1 MPSTPTTKS
10 QVHAYRFVLRRMQS
24 ALVRRDSVILHDPM
38 RTHGRATLVGFI
50 LALLGVVGFVIFGLI
65 SPKPAV
71 PDSGNIVIGKES
83 GSIYVVAGN
92 PKQLIPTFNLASARL
107 LLMSQGGQGGGGGA
121 SAAVEPTVVPDD
133 QLQDIP
139 RGRLTGIVD
148 GPQLLPGT
156 DQRASDDWA
165 VCDQLTIRSDL
176 PSQLAL
182 QQATNSTTVLAGV
195 PNPGRELSEDEAV
208 LATAENG
215 KQYLIYRLERNP
227 NQPNANTVR
236 AELDPS
242 RSGVYSALGLNPQ
255 NARRIS
261 IGLLNAIPQVTPFT
275 PPTIPGQGTPT
286 QFAQLQTFGLEV
298 GSVFAV
304 PLSTGETNTYVVLQ
318 NGIQR
323 VSPAVA
329 DLIRFSSETD
339 AAPRP
344 IEVSPDRIS
353 TIRQVQPTDGDALK
367 VDTMPSKLPTVLD
380 PSQTPVT
387 CLGWNI
393 VNPNDPTAEDEHT
406 AVYVGTQLPIPG
418 DAKLVDIGQPS
429 PDGLKIDKFF
439 MPPGRG
445 AVIRAAT
452 SKQSFTTG
460 PLSLVTDR
468 GLRYGV
474 PNADTA
480 NALGLTEPRPAPDAI
495 VRLLP
500 TGASLNAQDAQ
511 RSYDSVPVSP
521 NAGSFPTQDQ
531 QANGTSGSSSG
542 N

>member
-1 MPSTPTTKS
+1 
-10 QVHAYRFVLRRMQS
+10 MQS
-24 ALVRRDSVILHDPM
+24 ALVRRDSVMLHDPM

-71 PDSGNIVIGKES
+71 PDAGNIVIGKES
-83 GSIYVVAGN
+83 GAIYVVAGS
-92 PKQLIPTFNLASARL
+92 PKRLIPTFNLASARL
-107 LLMSQGGQGGGGGA
+107 ILMSQQGQNGGA
-121 SAAVEPTVVPDD
+121 TTAVEPSVVPDD
-133 QLQDIP
+133 QLKDIP

-148 GPQLLPGT
+148 GPQLLPT
-156 DQRASDDWA
+156 TSQRISDDWA

-176 PSQLAL
+176 PAQLAL
-182 QQATNSTTVLAGV
+182 QQATNATTVLAGV
-195 PNPGRELSEDEAV
+195 SNPGRELADNEAV
-208 LATAENG
+208 LAVGDND
-215 KQYLIYRLERNP
+215 KPYLIYHLERNP

-242 RSGVYSALGLNPQ
+242 KAGVYTALGLNPQ

-275 PPTIPGQGTPT
+275 PPAIPGAGNPT
-286 QFAQLQTFGLEV
+286 QFKALQDLALSV
-298 GSVFAV
+298 GQVFAV
-304 PLSTGETNTYVVLQ
+304 PSATGDIATYVILQ

-329 DLIRFSSETD
+329 DLIRFSSSND
-339 AAPRP
+339 NSPRP
-344 IEVSPDRIS
+344 VEVRPDLIS
-353 TIRQVQPTDGDALK
+353 SIRQVQSGDTDALK
-367 VDTMPSKLPTVLD
+367 VDTMPATIPTVLD
-380 PSQTPVT
+380 PTQTPVT
-387 CLGWNI
+387 CLGWNV
-393 VNPNDPTAEDEHT
+393 VNPGDPATEDEHT
-406 AVYVGTQLPIPG
+406 AVYIGTQLPVPAGAEPIR
-418 DAKLVDIGQPS
+418 IGQPS
-429 PDGLKIDKFF
+429 PDGLKIDSFY

-445 AVIRAAT
+445 AVIRSAT

-460 PLSLVTDR
+460 PISLVTDR

-474 PNADTA
+474 PNTATA
-480 NALGLTEPRPAPDAI
+480 NALGLTDPRPAPDAI

-511 RSYDSVPVSP
+511 RSYDSVPIP
-521 NAGSFPTQDQ
+521 ANAGSFPSQQQ
-531 QANGTSGSSSG
+531 QAGATGSSGSSSR

>member
-10 QVHAYRFVLRRMQS
+10 QVHAYQFVLRRMQS
-24 ALVRRDSVILHDPM
+24 ALVRRDSVMLHDPM
-38 RTHGRATLVGFI
+38 RTHGRATIVGFI

-83 GSIYVVAGN
+83 GAIYVVTGN
-92 PKQLIPTFNLASARL
+92 PKQLVPTFNLASARL
-107 LLMSQGGQGGGGGA
+107 LLMSQQGQGGTAAA
-121 SAAVEPTVVPDD
+121 SAVEPSVVPDD
-133 QLQDIP
+133 QLKDIP

-148 GPQLLPGT
+148 GPQLLPT
-156 DQRASDDWA
+156 TSQRVSDDWA

-176 PSQLAL
+176 PNQLAL
-182 QQATNSTTVLAGV
+182 QQATNATTVLAGV
-195 PNPGRELSEDEAV
+195 PDPGRELGDNEAV
-208 LATAENG
+208 LAVGDND
-215 KQYLIYRLERNP
+215 KPYLIYRLERNP

-236 AELDPS
+236 AELDPA
-242 RSGVYSALGLNPQ
+242 RAGVYTALGLNPQ

-275 PPTIPGQGTPT
+275 PPTIPGKGSAT
-286 QFAQLQTFGLEV
+286 QFQALDLAGLNV
-298 GSVFAV
+298 GDVFAV
-304 PLSTGETNTYVVLQ
+304 SFSDGTRSSYVVLQ

-329 DLIRFSSETD
+329 DLIRFSGSST

-344 IEVSPDRIS
+344 QELSPNTITS
-353 TIRQVQPTDGDALK
+353 IRQIQSGDSDALK
-367 VDTMPSKLPTVLD
+367 VDTMPNTIPTVLD
-380 PSQTPVT
+380 PTQTPVT
-387 CLGWNI
+387 CLGWNV
-393 VNPNDPTAEDEHT
+393 VNPGDPTTEDQHT
-406 AVYVGTQLPIPG
+406 AVYVGTQLPVPA
-418 DAKLVDIGQPS
+418 DAKLIQIGQPS
-429 PDGLKIDKFF
+429 PDGLKIDNFY

-445 AVIRAAT
+445 AVIRSAT
-452 SKQSFTTG
+452 SKQSFATG
-460 PLSLVTDR
+460 PISLVTDR

-474 PNADTA
+474 PDANTA
-480 NALGLTEPRPAPDAI
+480 NALGLTDPRPAPDAI

-500 TGASLNAQDAQ
+500 TGASLNVQDAQ

-521 NAGSFPTQDQ
+521 NAGSFPSQ
-531 QANGTSGSSSG
+531 QQQVSGNTGTSG

>member
-10 QVHAYRFVLRRMQS
+10 QVHAYQFVLRRMQS
-24 ALVRRDSVILHDPM
+24 ALVRRDSVMLHDPM
-38 RTHGRATLVGFI
+38 RTHGRATIVGFI

-83 GSIYVVAGN
+83 GAIYVVTGN
-92 PKQLIPTFNLASARL
+92 PKQLVPTFNLASARL
-107 LLMSQGGQGGGGGA
+107 LLMSQQGQGA
-121 SAAVEPTVVPDD
+121 SAAATAVEPSVVPDD
-133 QLQDIP
+133 QLKDIP

-148 GPQLLPGT
+148 GPQLLPT
-156 DQRASDDWA
+156 TSQRVSDDWA

-182 QQATNSTTVLAGV
+182 QQATNATTVLAGV
-195 PNPGRELSEDEAV
+195 PNPGRELGDNEAV
-208 LATAENG
+208 LAVGDND
-215 KQYLIYRLERNP
+215 KPYLIYRLERNP

-236 AELDPS
+236 AELDPG
-242 RSGVYSALGLNPQ
+242 RAGVYTALGLNPQ

-275 PPTIPGQGTPT
+275 PPTIPGKGSAT
-286 QFAQLQTFGLEV
+286 QFQALDLAGLNV
-298 GSVFAV
+298 GDVFAV
-304 PLSTGETNTYVVLQ
+304 SFSDGTRSSYVVLQ

-329 DLIRFSSETD
+329 DLIRFSGSST

-344 IEVSPDRIS
+344 QELSPNTITS
-353 TIRQVQPTDGDALK
+353 IRQIQSGDSDALK
-367 VDTMPSKLPTVLD
+367 VDTMPNTIPTVLD
-380 PSQTPVT
+380 PTQTPVT
-387 CLGWNI
+387 CLGWNV
-393 VNPNDPTAEDEHT
+393 VNPGDPTTEDQHT
-406 AVYVGTQLPIPG
+406 AVYVGTQLPVPA
-418 DAKLVDIGQPS
+418 DAKLIQIGQPS
-429 PDGLKIDKFF
+429 PDGLKIDNFY

-445 AVIRAAT
+445 AVIRSAT
-452 SKQSFTTG
+452 SKQSFATG
-460 PLSLVTDR
+460 PISLVTDR

-474 PNADTA
+474 PDANTA
-480 NALGLTEPRPAPDAI
+480 NALGLTDPRPAPDAI

-500 TGASLNAQDAQ
+500 TGASLNVQDAQ

-521 NAGSFPTQDQ
+521 NAGSFPSQQQ
-531 QANGTSGSSSG
+531 QASGNTGTSG

>member
-10 QVHAYRFVLRRMQS
+10 QVHAYQFVLRRMQS
-24 ALVRRDSVILHDPM
+24 ALVRRDSVMLHDPM
-38 RTHGRATLVGFI
+38 RTHGRATIVGFL

-83 GSIYVVAGN
+83 GAIYVVTGN
-92 PKQLIPTFNLASARL
+92 PRQLVPTFNLASARL
-107 LLMSQGGQGGGGGA
+107 LLMAQQGQNGGGA
-121 SAAVEPTVVPDD
+121 ASAVEPSVVPDD
-133 QLQDIP
+133 QLKDIP

-148 GPQLLPGT
+148 GPQLLPT
-156 DQRASDDWA
+156 TSQRISDDWA

-182 QQATNSTTVLAGV
+182 QQATNATTVLAGV
-195 PNPGRELSEDEAV
+195 PNPGRELRDNEAV
-208 LATAENG
+208 LAVGDND
-215 KQYLIYRLERNP
+215 KPYLIYRLERNP

-236 AELDPS
+236 AELDPA
-242 RSGVYSALGLNPQ
+242 RAGVYTALGLNPQ

-275 PPTIPGQGTPT
+275 PPTIPGKGNPS
-286 QFAQLQTFGLEV
+286 QFQQLQNFSLNIGD
-298 GSVFAV
+298 VFAV
-304 PLSTGETNTYVVLQ
+304 SFSDGTRNSYVVLQ

-329 DLIRFSSETD
+329 DLIRFSGSST

-344 IEVSPDRIS
+344 QELSPN
-353 TIRQVQPTDGDALK
+353 TITAVRQIQSGDADALK
-367 VDTMPSKLPTVLD
+367 VDTMPNTIPTVLD

-387 CLGWNI
+387 CLGWNV
-393 VNPNDPTAEDEHT
+393 VNPGDPATEDQHT
-406 AVYVGTQLPIPG
+406 AVYVGSQLPVPG
-418 DAKLVDIGQPS
+418 DAKLIQIGQPS
-429 PDGLKIDKFF
+429 PDGLKIDNFF
-439 MPPGRG
+439 LPPGRG
-445 AVIRAAT
+445 AVIRSAT
-452 SKQSFTTG
+452 SKQSFATG
-460 PLSLVTDR
+460 PISLVTDR

-474 PNADTA
+474 PDTNTA

-500 TGASLNAQDAQ
+500 TGASLNVQDAQ
-511 RSYDSVPVSP
+511 RSYDSVPIPP
-521 NAGSFPTQDQ
+521 NAGSFPGQ
-531 QANGTSGSSSG
+531 QQQPAGSSGTSG

>member
-1 MPSTPTTKS
+1 
-10 QVHAYRFVLRRMQS
+10 MQS
-24 ALVRRDSVILHDPM
+24 ALVRRDSVMLHDPM
-38 RTHGRATLVGFI
+38 RTHGRATIVGFL

-83 GSIYVVAGN
+83 GAIYVVAGN

-107 LLMSQGGQGGGGGA
+107 LLMSQQGQSGGA
-121 SAAVEPTVVPDD
+121 TSAVAPSVVPDD
-133 QLQDIP
+133 QLKDIP

-148 GPQLLPGT
+148 GPQLLPST
-156 DQRASDDWA
+156 DQRISDDWA

-176 PSQLAL
+176 PTQLAL
-182 QQATNSTTVLAGV
+182 QQATNATTVLAGV
-195 PNPGRELSEDEAV
+195 PNPGRELSDDEAV

-215 KQYLIYRLERNP
+215 KQYLIYRLEQNP

-236 AELDPS
+236 AELDPG
-242 RSGVYSALGLNPQ
+242 RAGVYAALGLNPQ

-275 PPTIPGQGTPT
+275 PPTIPGQGGSS
-286 QFAQLQTFGLEV
+286 QFSALQNFGLSV
-298 GSVFAV
+298 GDVFAV
-304 PLSTGETNTYVVLQ
+304 PLSSGASDSYVILQ

-329 DLIRFSSETD
+329 DLIRFSSD
-339 AAPRP
+339 SNSAPRP
-344 IEVSPDRIS
+344 IEVRPDVIS
-353 TIRQVQPTDGDALK
+353 SIRQIQPGDGDALK

-380 PSQTPVT
+380 PSQSPVT
-387 CLGWNI
+387 CLGWNV
-393 VNPNDPTAEDEHT
+393 VNPGDPATEDQQT
-406 AVYVGTQLPIPG
+406 AVYIGTQLPVPA
-418 DAKLVDIGQPS
+418 DAKLIKIGQPS
-429 PDGLKIDKFF
+429 PDGLKIDNFY

-445 AVIRAAT
+445 AVIRSAT
-452 SKQSFTTG
+452 SKQSFATG
-460 PLSLVTDR
+460 PISLVTDR

-474 PNADTA
+474 PDANTA
-480 NALGLTEPRPAPDAI
+480 NALGLTDPRPAPDAI

-500 TGASLNAQDAQ
+500 TGASLNSQDAQ

-521 NAGSFPTQDQ
+521 NAGTFPSRQQ
-531 QANGTSGSSSG
+531 QAGATGSSGSSG

>member
-10 QVHAYRFVLRRMQS
+10 QVHAYQFVLRRMQS
-24 ALVRRDSVILHDPM
+24 ALVRRDSVMLHDPM
-38 RTHGRATLVGFI
+38 RTHGRATIVGFI

-83 GSIYVVAGN
+83 GAIYVVTGN
-92 PKQLIPTFNLASARL
+92 PKQLVPTFNLASARL
-107 LLMSQGGQGGGGGA
+107 LLMSQQGQGA
-121 SAAVEPTVVPDD
+121 SAAATAVEPSVVPDD
-133 QLQDIP
+133 QLKDIP

-148 GPQLLPGT
+148 GPQLLPT
-156 DQRASDDWA
+156 TSQRVSDDWA

-182 QQATNSTTVLAGV
+182 QQATNATTVLAGV
-195 PNPGRELSEDEAV
+195 PNPGRELGDNEAV
-208 LATAENG
+208 LAVGDND
-215 KQYLIYRLERNP
+215 KPYLIYRLERNP

-236 AELDPS
+236 AELDPG
-242 RSGVYSALGLNPQ
+242 RAGVYTALGLNPQ

-275 PPTIPGQGTPT
+275 PPTIPGKGSAT
-286 QFAQLQTFGLEV
+286 QFQALDLAGLNV
-298 GSVFAV
+298 GDVFAV
-304 PLSTGETNTYVVLQ
+304 SFSDGTRSSYVVLQ

-329 DLIRFSSETD
+329 DLIRFSGSST

-344 IEVSPDRIS
+344 QELSPNTITS
-353 TIRQVQPTDGDALK
+353 IRQIQSGDSDALK
-367 VDTMPSKLPTVLD
+367 VDTMPNTIPTVLD
-380 PSQTPVT
+380 PTQTPVT
-387 CLGWNI
+387 CLGWNV
-393 VNPNDPTAEDEHT
+393 VNPGDPTTEDQHT
-406 AVYVGTQLPIPG
+406 AVYVGTQLPVPA
-418 DAKLVDIGQPS
+418 DAKLIQIGQPS
-429 PDGLKIDKFF
+429 PDGLKIDNFY

-445 AVIRAAT
+445 AVIRSAT
-452 SKQSFTTG
+452 SKQSFATG
-460 PLSLVTDR
+460 PISLVTDR

-474 PNADTA
+474 PDANTA
-480 NALGLTEPRPAPDAI
+480 NALGLTDPRPAPDAI

-500 TGASLNAQDAQ
+500 TGASLNVQDAQ
-511 RSYDSVPVSP
+511 RSYDSVPISP
-521 NAGSFPTQDQ
+521 NAGSFPSQQQ
-531 QANGTSGSSSG
+531 QASGNTGTSG